1 MRHATEPLPV
11 SLGIEGGAT
20 RTVALLAGDG
30 GHLLKRFETGPGNF
44 KLLTEVQLLRR
55 LREVRTAFKGLPKP
69 TAVAIGLAGARGEPE
84 WQRIRAAAG
93 KVWPGVPCHATHDLA
108 TALAAVQGPRSKVRS
123 PRSKVGRAYPPITH
137 YPSPFTQVLVLSG
150 TGSCFFARGADGR
163 TARFGGWGHILGD
176 KGSGYE
182 LGLRALKACVFYLD
196 RDGEWSRL
204 GQRIL
209 RSLLLNEPNQLI
221 PWAQAASKGAIAALA
236 EEVFAAA
243 AERDAI
249 AQDILKG
256 AAASLAKDGV
266 SCAKK
271 LAKAGEPVQFVLA
284 GSVLLKQPK
293 FARAVAKDLKTR
305 WPGCVV
311 TPLKRESAWGA
322 VELARKLVGRDSVE
336 PSNERSEASVSAGSS
351 ARDARS
357 ARTASGGIEG
367 STESRPTGLSPTEQR
382 HPRSMDLDTLPL
394 ADAIELMLSE
404 DEQIPAAIRREA
416 PKIER
421 VIGKVVT
428 AFKGGGRLFYVGAG
442 TSGRLGILDA
452 SECPPTFR
460 VPPELVQGIIAGG
473 QTAVFRAVE
482 GAEDDREAGARAV
495 AFRGVGER
503 DVVVGIAASGRT
515 PFVHG
520 ALAAARQRGAFTVL
534 LCFNPAMIRQ
544 RGIANVVIAPE
555 IGPEVLTG
563 STRLKSGTATK
574 LILNL
579 FTTLA
584 MVRTGKVISNL
595 MVDLNPSNVKLR
607 DRAARILCELTGAD
621 YATAKTALE
630 QSGWVVKAAWKR
642 LSTRASKV

>member
-1 MRHATEPLPV
+1 MRHASETPPV
-11 SLGIEGGAT
+11 FLGIEGGAT
-20 RTVALLAGDG
+20 RTVALLADG
-30 GHLLKRFETGPGNF
+30 RGRLLKRFEAGPGNF
-44 KLLTEVQLLRR
+44 KLLTEAQLLRR
-55 LREVRTAFKGLPKP
+55 LREMRAAFAGVPQP
-69 TAVAIGLAGARGEPE
+69 AAMAIGLAGARGEPE

-93 KVWPGVPCHATHDLA
+93 KVWPGVPCHATHDLE
-108 TALAAVQGPRSKVRS
+108 TALAAVQGPRSKVQS
-123 PRSKVGRAYPPITH
+123 PKSKAGRAASLITD
-137 YPSPFTQVLVLSG
+137 YSSGLTQVLLLSG
-150 TGSCFFARGADGR
+150 TGSCFFARGAGGQ
-163 TARFGGWGHILGD
+163 TARFGGWGHVLGD

-182 LGLRALKACVFYLD
+182 IGLRALKACVFYLD

-221 PWAQAASKGAIAALA
+221 PWAQAASKGEIAALA

-284 GSVLLKQPK
+284 GSVLLRQPK
-293 FARAVAKDLKTR
+293 FARAVAKDLAQR

-322 VELARKLVGRDSVE
+322 VELARSAGFSPLHGAGAASADDSK
-336 PSNERSEASVSAGSS
+336 RSEI
-351 ARDARS
+351 
-357 ARTASGGIEG
+357 GGLKRPEG
-367 STESRPTGLSPTEQR
+367 RAPLSPTEQR
-382 HPRSMDLDTLPL
+382 HPRSMELDKLTLT
-394 ADAIELMLSE
+394 DAIELMLSE
-404 DEQIPAAIRREA
+404 DELIPAAIRREA

-421 VIGKVVT
+421 VIGKIVT

-482 GAEDDREAGARAV
+482 GAEDDCEAGGRAV
-495 AFRGVGER
+495 EFRGVGKP

-520 ALAAARQRGAFTVL
+520 ALAEARKRGAFTVL
-534 LCFNPAMIRQ
+534 LCFNPAMTRQ
-544 RGIANVVIAPE
+544 RGVAHMVIAPE
-555 IGPEVLTG
+555 IGPELLTG

-607 DRAARILCELTGAD
+607 DRAVRILRELTGAD
-621 YATAKTALE
+621 YEAAKAALE
-630 QSGWVVKAAWKR
+630 QSGWVVKAAWTGLAKR
-642 LSTRASKV
+642 AGKVTEKASRN